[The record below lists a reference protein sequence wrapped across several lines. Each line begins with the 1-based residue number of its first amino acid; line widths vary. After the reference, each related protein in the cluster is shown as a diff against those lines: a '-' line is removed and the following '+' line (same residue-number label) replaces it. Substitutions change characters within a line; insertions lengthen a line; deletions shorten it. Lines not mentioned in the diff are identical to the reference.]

1 MLEVNRLN
9 VFYGKIQVLW
19 DVSLAVKPG
28 EIVALVGA
36 NSAGKTTLLKTI
48 SGIKQAASGEIT
60 FQNQSI
66 SGLRSNRIVEKGI
79 SLIPEGRKLFGKMS
93 VIENLE
99 MGAYPSKAWKR
110 KAETLEQVFK
120 FFPILKDRQHQL
132 TRFMSGGQQQMVAM
146 ARGLMS
152 RPNLCLIDEPSC
164 GLAPLVVKEMFTV
177 IRDLRDQGISIFL
190 VEQNVQKT
198 LEIADRAYVLENGRV
213 VLEGESKRLLK
224 EELIKKAY
232 LGL

>member
-1 MLEVNRLN
+1 MLRVNRLN
-9 VFYGKIQVLW
+9 VFYEKIQVLW
-19 DVSLAVKPG
+19 DVSVEVKPG
-28 EIVALVGA
+28 EIVALIGA
-36 NSAGKTTLLKTI
+36 NSAGKTTLMKTI
-48 SGIKQAASGEIT
+48 AGIRQAASGEIT
-60 FQNQSI
+60 YQNQSI
-66 SGLRSNRIVEKGI
+66 IGMRSNRIVEKGI

-99 MGAYPSKAWKR
+99 MGAYLPMAWKR
-110 KAETLEQVFK
+110 KDETLEQVFK
-120 FFPILKDRQHQL
+120 IFPVLKDRQNQQ
-132 TRFMSGGQQQMVAM
+132 TRYMSGGQQQMVAM

-152 RPNLCLIDEPSC
+152 RPKLCLIDEPSC
-164 GLAPLVVKEMFTV
+164 GLAPMIVKEMFDE

-213 VLEGESKRLLK
+213 VLEGDSRQLLK
-224 EELIKKAY
+224 EDLIKKAY